1 MENRGERRHFED
13 LNNPLEEKRGGT
25 VVEPFGG
32 NVILGWGI
40 AKYLRDRRFYALL
53 IDYPSPP

>member
-32 NVILGWGI
+32 NVRLPLTSVTRGQ
-40 AKYLRDRRFYALL
+40 FV
-53 IDYPSPP
+53 